1 MNTHVI
7 KCQYG
12 MFTFFIYLHWSDLYL
27 RCIGNLFYIKSMG
40 SERVSMMLLF
50 PRWKF
55 VMSSIVV
62 VIVFIHSSSASESRR
77 DLGDFVC
84 SQGMWKMWDMFGP

>member
-1 MNTHVI
+1 MACLHFLFTYIGVI
-7 KCQYG
+7 C
-12 MFTFFIYLHWSDLYL
+12 ILD
-27 RCIGNLFYIKSMG
+27 IGNLLYIKSMG